1 MSYAEI
7 VLKWAFERVLGGAT
21 KVTKAVHSC
30 LKATILVL
38 AGGEVSISGSMRA
51 SVKHGLLR
59 DYTMEQSAA
68 FVATYI

>member
-38 AGGEVSISGSMRA
+38 AGVEVSISGSMRA
-51 SVKHGLLR
+51 SVKHG
-59 DYTMEQSAA
+59 
-68 FVATYI
+68 F